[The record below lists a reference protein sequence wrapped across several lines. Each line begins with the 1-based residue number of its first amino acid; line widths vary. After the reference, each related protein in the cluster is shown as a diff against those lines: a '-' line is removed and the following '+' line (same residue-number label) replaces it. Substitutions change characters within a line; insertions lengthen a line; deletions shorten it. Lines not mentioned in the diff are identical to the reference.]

1 LIPVTLALKNFLSYG
16 EDVPPLDF
24 TQFHIACLSGNN
36 GQGKSALLDALTWAV
51 WGEGRKASQEKKA
64 DHSLLRIGQKDMQV
78 EFVFDL
84 EGDRYRIIR
93 NYSLTGKSARSGLE
107 FQVCEQKDNNKYI
120 SLTCPSIRETQ
131 ERITKTLRIDYQTF
145 INSAFILQ
153 GRIDEFSRKSAR
165 ERKEILSEILG
176 LSRYDE
182 LANLS
187 KTHLKEI
194 NNIIMTKE
202 SRLEYIYQ
210 ETANLDFY
218 KEKIKELSENYKDI
232 SRKIK
237 TAETKTG
244 KLKEEINLL
253 KHKSE
258 QYVELE
264 GQIEQY
270 RREVV
275 RGQKQIEL
283 RKKEIIDYE
292 KIISQK
298 EKVLTDF
305 KNYQKFN
312 TENNEFSRKLQK
324 IRKIEENK
332 VLTERKIENERADL
346 EVKVRNKKDRYQDLK
361 VKVEQGAKNKV
372 KVLELEK
379 KMKEIKSLEEQSEE
393 IRQKGSELNVK
404 INSIKGQIERLE
416 KDHKDNQE
424 KLRLLRE
431 NPEGECPLC
440 EAKLNAERK
449 RKIEDNI
456 NKEMSLNLKQIE
468 KSRKETE
475 ESSKQ
480 KDKLAEKWRETNQRL
495 KDKDIWQ
502 HKLSKAHFEYE
513 ESKQAA
519 KLMVGL
525 QEEIKKLEKTI
536 QEKDYAPEEQNRL
549 KEFEGQIKKIG
560 YDEARHR
567 QLNRKIEELSNAPLE
582 KAKLEEAEK
591 KIDSLR
597 DGLSELQEHY
607 QQKELDL
614 KDSEKKKEKVK
625 IELKELPS
633 LKEKLVQEEEV
644 LNSDQTLKDKI
655 LEERGGYQSKFEQ
668 CLKLGKEKK
677 EISKELEESKREQ
690 NIYEKLIIAFGKNG
704 IQALII
710 ENVLPEI
717 EEEAND
723 LLAKLTN
730 NSTQISIESLR
741 DLKSGGIKETLD
753 IKISDELGIRDYEL
767 YSGGEAFRIDFS
779 LRIALSK
786 LLTRRAGTKLRT
798 LVMDEGFGTQDEEG
812 IDNLVQAIQS
822 ISDDFDKILVI
833 THLESLKDAFPVRIE
848 VTKLPEIGSRFEI
861 IKN

>member
-1 LIPVTLALKNFLSYG
+1 MIPVKLALKNFLSYG

-36 GQGKSALLDALTWAV
+36 GQGKSALLDALTWVV

-64 DHSLLRIGQKDMQV
+64 DSSLLRIGQKDMQV

-93 NYSLTGKSARSGLE
+93 TFSLVKKGSRSSLE
-107 FQVCEQKDNNKYI
+107 FQVFNQEDNKYI
-120 SLTCPSIRETQ
+120 SLTCPSLRKTQ

-182 LANLS
+182 LASLAKS
-187 KTHLKEI
+187 HLREI
-194 NNIIMTKE
+194 NNIIMAKE

-218 KEKIKELSENYKDI
+218 KEKIKELSESYKEI

-237 TAETKTG
+237 TEEVKVG

-258 QYVELE
+258 QYAELE
-264 GQIEQY
+264 GRIEQY
-270 RREVV
+270 RQEIVG
-275 RGQKQIEL
+275 GQKQIEL
-283 RKKEIIDYE
+283 RKKEIVDCE

-298 EKVLTDF
+298 EKVLDDF

-312 TENNEFSRKLQK
+312 TENNEFSQKLQK
-324 IRKIEENK
+324 IRKIEEEK
-332 VLTERKIENERADL
+332 VLTERRIENERADL
-346 EVKVRNKKDRYQDLK
+346 EVEVRNKQDRYKDLK
-361 VKVEQGAKNKV
+361 MKAEQGAKNRV
-372 KVLELEK
+372 RLLELEE
-379 KMKEIKSLEEQSEE
+379 KMKGIGLAEEQREE
-393 IRQKGSELNVK
+393 IQQKGSELKVE
-404 INSIKGQIERLE
+404 INSIKGQVARLE
-416 KDHKDNQE
+416 KENKDNQE

-456 NKEMSLNLKQIE
+456 NKEISLNFKKVDKLK
-468 KSRKETE
+468 KETE
-475 ESSKQ
+475 ESTKQ
-480 KDKLAEKWRETNQRL
+480 KDKLAEKWREVNQKL

-502 HKLSKAHFEYE
+502 QKLSKVYLERE
-513 ESKQAA
+513 ESTQAG
-519 KLMVGL
+519 KLMIGL
-525 QEEIKKLEKTI
+525 HEEIKKLEKTI
-536 QEKDYAPEEQNRL
+536 QEKRYALEEQKRL
-549 KEFEGQIKKIG
+549 KEIKEQIKNIG
-560 YDEARHR
+560 YDEERHR
-567 QLNRKIEELSNAPLE
+567 KLSRKIEELSNAPLE

-591 KIDSLR
+591 KIDFLR
-597 DGLSELQEHY
+597 NGLFELKESY
-607 QQKELDL
+607 QQKEVNL
-614 KDSEKKKEKVK
+614 KDLENKKEKVK

-633 LKEKLVQEEEV
+633 LKEKLVQEEQV
-644 LNSDQTLKDKI
+644 LNSEQTLKDKI
-655 LEERGGYQSKFEQ
+655 LEERGGYQSKFDQ

-677 EISKELEESKREQ
+677 EIGKELEKSKKEQ
-690 NIYEKLIIAFGKNG
+690 NIYEKLIVAFGKNG

-741 DLKSGGIKETLD
+741 DLKSGRMKETLD
-753 IKISDELGIRDYEL
+753 IKISDELGFRDYEL

-822 ISDDFDKILVI
+822 ISEDFDKILII
-833 THLESLKDAFPVRIE
+833 THLESLKDVFPVRIE

>member
-1 LIPVTLALKNFLSYG
+1 LIPVKLALKNFLSYG
-16 EDVPPLDF
+16 EDVSPLDF

-64 DHSLLRIGQKDMQV
+64 DNSLLRIGQKDMQV
-78 EFVFDL
+78 EFIFDL

-93 NYSLTGKSARSGLE
+93 TFSLVKKSSRSGLE
-107 FQVCEQKDNNKYI
+107 FQVFNQEDNEYI
-120 SLTCPSIRETQ
+120 SLTCPSLRKTQ
-131 ERITKTLRIDYQTF
+131 EKITKTLRIDYQTF

-182 LANLS
+182 LANLAKS
-187 KTHLKEI
+187 HLREI
-194 NNIIMTKE
+194 NNIIMAKE

-210 ETANLDFY
+210 EMANLDFY
-218 KEKIKELSENYKDI
+218 KEKIKELSESCKSI

-237 TAETKTG
+237 TEETKVG

-258 QYVELE
+258 QCSELE
-264 GQIEQY
+264 SRIEQQ
-270 RREVV
+270 RQEIV

-283 RKKEIIDYE
+283 RKKEIIDCE

-298 EKVLTDF
+298 EKVFADF

-312 TENNEFSRKLQK
+312 TENNEFSQKLQK
-324 IRKIEENK
+324 IRKIEEEK
-332 VLTERKIENERADL
+332 VLTERRRESKRADL
-346 EVKVRNKKDRYQDLK
+346 EVKIRNKQDRHKDLK
-361 VKVEQGAKNKV
+361 IKAEQGAKNRV
-372 KVLELEK
+372 RLLELEEK
-379 KMKEIKSLEEQSEE
+379 LKEIKLAEEKREE
-393 IRQKGSELNVK
+393 IRKEGSEFNVK

-416 KDHKDNQE
+416 KDNKDNQE

-440 EAKLNAERK
+440 EAKLNTERK
-449 RKIEDNI
+449 RKIEANL
-456 NKEMSLNLKQIE
+456 NKEISLNLKRIE
-468 KSRKETE
+468 KLKKETE

-502 HKLSKAHFEYE
+502 QKLSKAYLERE
-513 ESKQAA
+513 ESTQAG
-519 KLMVGL
+519 KLIISL
-525 QEEIKKLEKTI
+525 QKEIKKLEKII
-536 QEKDYAPEEQNRL
+536 QEKRYALEEQKRL
-549 KEFEGQIKKIG
+549 KEIEGQIENIG
-560 YDEARHR
+560 YDEERHR
-567 QLNRKIEELSNAPLE
+567 KLNRKIEELSNAPLE

-591 KIDSLR
+591 KIDFLR
-597 DGLSELQEHY
+597 DGLSELKESY
-607 QQKELDL
+607 QQKELNL
-614 KDSEKKKEKVK
+614 KSLEKKKEKIRV
-625 IELKELPS
+625 ELKELPF
-633 LKEKLVQEEEV
+633 LKEKLVQEEQV
-644 LNSDQTLKDKI
+644 LNSEQTLKDKI
-655 LEERGGYQSKFEQ
+655 LEERGGYQSKFDQ
-668 CLKLGKEKK
+668 CLKLGKEEKG
-677 EISKELEESKREQ
+677 IGKELEKSKKEQ
-690 NIYEKLIIAFGKNG
+690 NIYEKLIVAFGKNG

-710 ENVLPEI
+710 ENALPEI
-717 EEEAND
+717 EEEANN

-822 ISDDFDKILVI
+822 IRDDFDKILVI

>member
-1 LIPVTLALKNFLSYG
+1 MIPVKLALKNFLSYG

-64 DHSLLRIGQKDMQV
+64 DNSLLRIGQKDMQV

-93 NYSLTGKSARSGLE
+93 NYSIAGKSSRSGLE
-107 FQVCEQKDNNKYI
+107 FQVFNQEDNEYI
-120 SLTCPSIRETQ
+120 SLTCPSLRKTQ

-182 LANLS
+182 LASLAKS
-187 KTHLKEI
+187 HLREI
-194 NNIIMTKE
+194 NNIIMAKE

-218 KEKIKELSENYKDI
+218 KKKIKELSESYKDI

-237 TAETKTG
+237 AEEVKVG

-253 KHKSE
+253 RHKDE
-258 QYVELE
+258 QYTELE
-264 GQIEQY
+264 GRIEQY
-270 RREVV
+270 RQEIM

-324 IRKIEENK
+324 IRRIEEEK
-332 VLTERKIENERADL
+332 VLTRRKIENERADL
-346 EVKVRNKKDRYQDLK
+346 EVEVRNKQDRYKDLK
-361 VKVEQGAKNKV
+361 MRSEQGAKNRV
-372 KVLELEK
+372 RLLELEE
-379 KMKEIKSLEEQSEE
+379 KMKGIKLLEEQREE
-393 IRQKGSELNVK
+393 VQQKGSELKVE
-404 INSIKGQIERLE
+404 INSIKSQIERLE
-416 KDHKDNQE
+416 KDNKDNKE

-440 EAKLNAERK
+440 ETKLNAERK

-456 NKEMSLNLKQIE
+456 NKEISLNFKKVDKLK
-468 KSRKETE
+468 KETE
-475 ESSKQ
+475 ESTKQ
-480 KDKLAEKWRETNQRL
+480 KDKLAEKWREVNQKL

-502 HKLSKAHFEYE
+502 QKLSKVYLERE
-513 ESKQAA
+513 ESTQAG
-519 KLMVGL
+519 KLMIGL
-525 QEEIKKLEKTI
+525 HEEIKKLEKTI
-536 QEKDYAPEEQNRL
+536 QEKRYALEEQKRL
-549 KEFEGQIKKIG
+549 KEIKEQIKNIG
-560 YDEARHR
+560 YDEERHR
-567 QLNRKIEELSNAPLE
+567 KLSRKIEELSNAPLE

-591 KIDSLR
+591 KIDFLR
-597 DGLSELQEHY
+597 NGLFELKESY
-607 QQKELDL
+607 QQKEVNL
-614 KDSEKKKEKVK
+614 KDLENKIEKVK

-633 LKEKLVQEEEV
+633 LKEKLVQEEQV
-644 LNSDQTLKDKI
+644 LNSEQTLKDNI
-655 LEERGGYQSKFEQ
+655 LEERGGYQSKFDQ

-677 EISKELEESKREQ
+677 EISKELKKSKKEQ
-690 NIYEKLIIAFGKNG
+690 NIYEKLIVAFGKNG

-710 ENVLPEI
+710 ENALPEI
-717 EEEAND
+717 EEEANN

-753 IKISDELGIRDYEL
+753 IKISDELGFRDYEL

-822 ISDDFDKILVI
+822 ISEDFDKILII

>member
-1 LIPVTLALKNFLSYG
+1 MIPVKLALKNFLSYG

-93 NYSLTGKSARSGLE
+93 TFSLVKKSSRSNLE
-107 FQVCEQKDNNKYI
+107 FQVFSQEDNQYI
-120 SLTCPSIRETQ
+120 SLTCSSIRETQ

-187 KTHLKEI
+187 KSHLREM
-194 NNIIMTKE
+194 NNIIMNKE

-210 ETANLDFY
+210 ETANLDVY
-218 KEKIKELSENYKDI
+218 KEKIKELSESYQDI
-232 SRKIK
+232 SRKLKIQG
-237 TAETKTG
+237 TKVD
-244 KLKEEINLL
+244 KFKEEINIL

-258 QYVELE
+258 QYAELE
-264 GQIEQY
+264 GQMGQY

-298 EKVLTDF
+298 EKVLNDF

-324 IRKIEENK
+324 IRKIEEEK

-346 EVKVRNKKDRYQDLK
+346 EVEIRNKKDRYQDLENR
-361 VKVEQGAKNKV
+361 VKQGIKNRA

-379 KMKEIKSLEEQSEE
+379 RMKEIKILEVESEE
-393 IRQKGSELNVK
+393 IRQKGSELKVK
-404 INSIKGQIERLE
+404 INSMKGQIERLE

-449 RKIEDNI
+449 RKIEANI
-456 NKEMSLNLKQIE
+456 NKEMSLNLQQIE

-480 KDKLAEKWRETNQRL
+480 KDKLAEKWREATQRL
-495 KDKDIWQ
+495 KDKDSWQ
-502 HKLSKAHFEYE
+502 QKLSKAHFEYE
-513 ESKQAA
+513 ESTQAA
-519 KLMVGL
+519 KLVIGL
-525 QEEIKKLEKTI
+525 QEEIKKLEKII
-536 QEKDYAPEEQNRL
+536 QNKRYASEEQRRL
-549 KEFEGQIKKIG
+549 KELEEQIKNIG
-560 YDEARHR
+560 YDEERHR
-567 QLNRKIEELSNAPLE
+567 NLNRKIEELSNAPLE

-597 DGLSELQEHY
+597 EGLSELKENY

-614 KDSEKKKEKVK
+614 KDLEKKKEKVQ

-633 LKEKLVQEEEV
+633 LKEKLVQGEQV
-644 LNSDQTLKDKI
+644 LNSDQILKDKI

-677 EISKELEESKREQ
+677 EISKELKKSKKGQ
-690 NIYEKLIIAFGKNG
+690 NIYEKLIVAFGKNG

-710 ENVLPEI
+710 ENALPEI

-730 NSTQISIESLR
+730 NSTQITIESLR
-741 DLKSGGIKETLD
+741 DLKSGGIKEALD

-822 ISDDFDKILVI
+822 ISEDFDKILVI

-848 VTKLPEIGSRFEI
+848 VTKLPEIGSRYEM

>member
-64 DHSLLRIGQKDMQV
+64 DNSLLRIGQKDMQV

-93 NYSLTGKSARSGLE
+93 TFSLVKKNSRSSLE
-107 FQVCEQKDNNKYI
+107 FQVFSQEGNEYI

-131 ERITKTLRIDYQTF
+131 ERIIKTLRIDYQTF

-182 LANLS
+182 LSNLAKS
-187 KTHLKEI
+187 HLREI

-218 KEKIKELSENYKDI
+218 KEKIKELSESYNNI

-237 TAETKTG
+237 TQETKVD

-258 QYVELE
+258 QYAELE
-264 GQIEQY
+264 GRIEQY
-270 RREVV
+270 RQETV

-283 RKKEIIDYE
+283 RKKEIIDCE

-298 EKVLTDF
+298 EKVLNDF
-305 KNYQKFN
+305 RNYQKFN

-324 IRKIEENK
+324 IRRIEEDK
-332 VLTERKIENERADL
+332 VLTERRIENERADL
-346 EVKVRNKKDRYQDLK
+346 EVEVRNKKDRYKDLEIRA
-361 VKVEQGAKNKV
+361 EQGIKNRT

-379 KMKEIKSLEEQSEE
+379 KMKEIKSLEVQSEE

-456 NKEMSLNLKQIE
+456 NKEISLNLKQIE
-468 KSRKETE
+468 KLRKEIE
-475 ESSKQ
+475 EPSKQ

-513 ESKQAA
+513 ESTQAA

-549 KEFEGQIKKIG
+549 KEFEGQIKNIG

-597 DGLSELQEHY
+597 DGLSELQENY

-614 KDSEKKKEKVK
+614 KDLAKKKEKVK
-625 IELKELPS
+625 VELKELPS
-633 LKEKLVQEEEV
+633 LKEKLVQEEQV

-655 LEERGGYQSKFEQ
+655 LEERGGYQCKLEQ

-677 EISKELEESKREQ
+677 EIKKELEESKREQ
-690 NIYEKLIIAFGKNG
+690 NIYEKLIVAFGKNG

-741 DLKSGGIKETLD
+741 DLKSGGMKETLD

-822 ISDDFDKILVI
+822 ISEDFDKILVI

-848 VTKLPEIGSRFEI
+848 VTKLPKIGSRFEM

>member
-1 LIPVTLALKNFLSYG
+1 MIPVKLALKNFLSYG

-36 GQGKSALLDALTWAV
+36 GQGKSALLDALTWVV

-64 DHSLLRIGQKDMQV
+64 DRSLLRIGQKDMQV

-93 NYSLTGKSARSGLE
+93 NYSIAGKSSRSGLE
-107 FQVCEQKDNNKYI
+107 FQVFNQEDNEYI
-120 SLTCPSIRETQ
+120 SLTCPSLRKTQ

-182 LANLS
+182 LANLA
-187 KTHLKEI
+187 KFHFREI
-194 NNIIMTKE
+194 YNIIMAKE

-218 KEKIKELSENYKDI
+218 KEKIKQLSESYKEI

-237 TAETKTG
+237 TEEVKVG

-253 KHKSE
+253 RHKDE
-258 QYVELE
+258 QYTELE
-264 GQIEQY
+264 GRIEQY
-270 RREVV
+270 RQEIM

-324 IRKIEENK
+324 IRRIEEEK
-332 VLTERKIENERADL
+332 VLTRRKIENERADL
-346 EVKVRNKKDRYQDLK
+346 EVEVRNKQDRYKDLK
-361 VKVEQGAKNKV
+361 MRSEQGAKNRV
-372 KVLELEK
+372 RLLELEE
-379 KMKEIKSLEEQSEE
+379 KMKGIKLLEEQREE
-393 IRQKGSELNVK
+393 VQQKGSELNIE
-404 INSIKGQIERLE
+404 INSIKSQIERLE
-416 KDHKDNQE
+416 KDNKDNKE

-440 EAKLNAERK
+440 ETKLNAERK

-456 NKEMSLNLKQIE
+456 NKEISLNFKKVDKLK
-468 KSRKETE
+468 KETE
-475 ESSKQ
+475 ESTKQ
-480 KDKLAEKWRETNQRL
+480 KDKLAEKWREVNQKL

-502 HKLSKAHFEYE
+502 QKLSKVYLERE
-513 ESKQAA
+513 ESTQAG
-519 KLMVGL
+519 KLMIGL
-525 QEEIKKLEKTI
+525 HEEIKKLEKTI
-536 QEKDYAPEEQNRL
+536 QEKRYALEEQKRL
-549 KEFEGQIKKIG
+549 KEIKEQIKNIG
-560 YDEARHR
+560 YDEERHR
-567 QLNRKIEELSNAPLE
+567 KLSRKIEELSNAPLE

-591 KIDSLR
+591 KIDFLR
-597 DGLSELQEHY
+597 NGLFELKESY
-607 QQKELDL
+607 QQKEVNL
-614 KDSEKKKEKVK
+614 KDLENKKEKVK

-633 LKEKLVQEEEV
+633 LKEKLVQEEQV
-644 LNSDQTLKDKI
+644 LNSEQTLKDKI
-655 LEERGGYQSKFEQ
+655 LEERGGYQSKFDQ

-677 EISKELEESKREQ
+677 EIGKELEKSKKEQ
-690 NIYEKLIIAFGKNG
+690 NIYEKLIVAFGKNG

-753 IKISDELGIRDYEL
+753 IKISDELGFRDYEL

-822 ISDDFDKILVI
+822 ISEDFDKILII

>member
-1 LIPVTLALKNFLSYG
+1 LA
-16 EDVPPLDF
+16 
-24 TQFHIACLSGNN
+24 
-36 GQGKSALLDALTWAV
+36 KS
-51 WGEGRKASQEKKA
+51 
-64 DHSLLRIGQKDMQV
+64 HLR
-78 EFVFDL
+78 
-84 EGDRYRIIR
+84 
-93 NYSLTGKSARSGLE
+93 
-107 FQVCEQKDNNKYI
+107 
-120 SLTCPSIRETQ
+120 
-131 ERITKTLRIDYQTF
+131 
-145 INSAFILQ
+145 
-153 GRIDEFSRKSAR
+153 
-165 ERKEILSEILG
+165 
-176 LSRYDE
+176 
-182 LANLS
+182 
-187 KTHLKEI
+187 EI

-210 ETANLDFY
+210 EMANLDFY
-218 KEKIKELSENYKDI
+218 KEKIKELSESYKDI
-232 SRKIK
+232 SQKIK
-237 TAETKTG
+237 IEEVKVG
-244 KLKEEINLL
+244 KLKEEINIL

-258 QYVELE
+258 QCAELE
-264 GQIEQY
+264 GRIEQH
-270 RREVV
+270 RQEIV
-275 RGQKQIEL
+275 RGQKQIEF
-283 RKKEIIDYE
+283 RKKEITDYE

-298 EKVLTDF
+298 EKVLNDF

-324 IRKIEENK
+324 TREIEEEK
-332 VLTERKIENERADL
+332 VFIERKIESERADL
-346 EVKVRNKKDRYQDLK
+346 EVEVRNKKDRYKDLEIRA
-361 VKVEQGAKNKV
+361 EQGAKNRV
-372 KVLELEK
+372 KLLELEK
-379 KMKEIKSLEEQSEE
+379 KMKEIKLVEEQIEE
-393 IRQKGSELNVK
+393 IRQKGSKLNVE
-404 INSIKGQIERLE
+404 INSIKTQIERLE
-416 KDHKDNQE
+416 KDNKDNQE
-424 KLRLLRE
+424 RLRLLRE

-456 NKEMSLNLKQIE
+456 NKEISLNFKKIE
-468 KSRKETE
+468 KLKKETE

-480 KDKLAEKWRETNQRL
+480 KDKLAKKWREVNQKL

-502 HKLSKAHFEYE
+502 QKLSNAHFEYE

-519 KLMVGL
+519 KLTVGL

-536 QEKDYAPEEQNRL
+536 QEKRYALEEQKRL
-549 KEFEGQIKKIG
+549 KEFEGKIKNIG
-560 YDEARHR
+560 YDEVRHR
-567 QLNRKIEELSNAPLE
+567 QLSSKIEELSNAPLE
-582 KAKLEEAEK
+582 RVKLEEAEK

-597 DGLSELQEHY
+597 DGLSELKENY
-607 QQKELDL
+607 QQKELNLNDL
-614 KDSEKKKEKVK
+614 EKKKDK
-625 IELKELPS
+625 IRVELEELPF
-633 LKEKLVQEEEV
+633 LKEKLVQEEQL

-655 LEERGGYQSKFEQ
+655 LEERGGYQSKFDQ

-677 EISKELEESKREQ
+677 EIGKELEKSKKEQ
-690 NIYEKLIIAFGKNG
+690 NIYEKLIVAFGKNG

-833 THLESLKDAFPVRIE
+833 THLESLKDVFPVRIE

>member
-1 LIPVTLALKNFLSYG
+1 MIPVKLALKNFLSYG

-64 DHSLLRIGQKDMQV
+64 DSSLLRIGQKDMQV

-93 NYSLTGKSARSGLE
+93 NYSIAGKSSRSGLE
-107 FQVCEQKDNNKYI
+107 FQVFNQEDSEYI
-120 SLTCPSIRETQ
+120 SLTCPTTRETQ
-131 ERITKTLRIDYQTF
+131 EKITKTLRIDYKTF

-182 LANLS
+182 LANLAKS
-187 KTHLKEI
+187 HLREI
-194 NNIIMTKE
+194 NNIIITKE
-202 SRLEYIYQ
+202 SRLEYIHQ

-218 KEKIKELSENYKDI
+218 KEKIEQLSESCKSI
-232 SRKIK
+232 SQKIK
-237 TAETKTG
+237 TEEVKVG
-244 KLKEEINLL
+244 KLKEEINIL

-258 QYVELE
+258 QYTELE
-264 GQIEQY
+264 GRIEQY
-270 RREVV
+270 RQEMV

-283 RKKEIIDYE
+283 RKKEIIDCE

-298 EKVLTDF
+298 EKVLNDY

-312 TENNEFSRKLQK
+312 IENNEFSQKIQK
-324 IRKIEENK
+324 IRKIEGEK
-332 VLTERKIENERADL
+332 VFTQRKIESVRADL
-346 EVKVRNKKDRYQDLK
+346 EVEVRNKQDRYKDLK
-361 VKVEQGAKNKV
+361 MKAEQEIKNRT

-379 KMKEIKSLEEQSEE
+379 KMEEIKLLEEQREE
-393 IRQKGSELNVK
+393 IRKEGSEINIK
-404 INSIKGQIERLE
+404 INSIKGLIERLE
-416 KDHKDNQE
+416 KDNKDNQE

-440 EAKLNAERK
+440 ETKLNAERK

-456 NKEMSLNLKQIE
+456 NIEIGLNLKKIE
-468 KSRKETE
+468 KLKKETE
-475 ESSKQ
+475 GSSKQ
-480 KDKLAEKWRETNQRL
+480 KDRLAKKWKEVNQEL
-495 KDKDIWQ
+495 KNKDVWQ
-502 HKLSKAHFEYE
+502 QKLSKVHFEYE

-519 KLMVGL
+519 KLMIGL
-525 QEEIKKLEKTI
+525 QEEIKKLEKI
-536 QEKDYAPEEQNRL
+536 IREKDYAPEEQKRL
-549 KEFEGQIKKIG
+549 KEFEAQIKKIG
-560 YDEARHR
+560 YDEERHR
-567 QLNRKIEELSNAPLE
+567 QLSRKIEELSNAPLE
-582 KAKLEEAEK
+582 KAKLEEADK

-597 DGLSELQEHY
+597 EGLSELKENY
-607 QQKELDL
+607 QQKELNL
-614 KDSEKKKEKVK
+614 KDLEKKIEKIGV
-625 IELKELPS
+625 ELKELPS
-633 LKEKLVQEEEV
+633 LKGKLVQGEQV
-644 LNSDQTLKDKI
+644 LNSKQVLRDRI
-655 LEERGGYQSKFEQ
+655 LEERGGYQSKFDQ
-668 CLKLGKEKK
+668 CLKLGKEK
-677 EISKELEESKREQ
+677 EGISKELEKNKKEQ
-690 NIYEKLIIAFGKNG
+690 NIYEKLIVAFGKNG

-730 NSTQISIESLR
+730 NSTRISIESLR

-753 IKISDELGIRDYEL
+753 IKISDELGTRDYEL

-798 LVMDEGFGTQDEEG
+798 LIMDEGFGTQDEEG

-822 ISDDFDKILVI
+822 ISEDFDKILVI

-861 IKN
+861 VKN

>member
-1 LIPVTLALKNFLSYG
+1 MIPVKLALKNFLSYG

-64 DHSLLRIGQKDMQV
+64 DNSLLRIGQKDMQV

-93 NYSLTGKSARSGLE
+93 TFSLVKKSSRSGLE
-107 FQVCEQKDNNKYI
+107 FQVFNQEDNEYI
-120 SLTCPSIRETQ
+120 SLTCSSIRETQ

-182 LANLS
+182 LANLAKS
-187 KTHLKEI
+187 HLREI

-210 ETANLDFY
+210 EMANLDFY
-218 KEKIKELSENYKDI
+218 KEKIKELSESYKEI
-232 SRKIK
+232 SQKIK
-237 TAETKTG
+237 TEEVKVG

-258 QYVELE
+258 QCAELE
-264 GQIEQY
+264 SRIEQQSQ
-270 RREVV
+270 EIV

-283 RKKEIIDYE
+283 RKKEIIDCE

-298 EKVLTDF
+298 EKVFADF

-324 IRKIEENK
+324 IRKIEEEK
-332 VLTERKIENERADL
+332 VLTQRKIESERADL
-346 EVKVRNKKDRYQDLK
+346 EVEVRNKKDRYKDLK
-361 VKVEQGAKNKV
+361 MKAEQGAKNRV
-372 KVLELEK
+372 RLLELEK
-379 KMKEIKSLEEQSEE
+379 KMKEIKLLEEQSEE
-393 IRQKGSELNVK
+393 IRKEGSELNVE

-416 KDHKDNQE
+416 KDNKDNQE

-440 EAKLNAERK
+440 EAKLNTERK

-456 NKEMSLNLKQIE
+456 YKEISLNLKRIE
-468 KSRKETE
+468 KLRKETE

-480 KDKLAEKWRETNQRL
+480 KDKLAEKWRGANQRL
-495 KDKDIWQ
+495 KDKNIWQ
-502 HKLSKAHFEYE
+502 QKMSKAYLERE
-513 ESKQAA
+513 ESTQAG

-525 QEEIKKLEKTI
+525 QEEIKKLEKII
-536 QEKDYAPEEQNRL
+536 QEQRYALEEQKRL
-549 KEFEGQIKKIG
+549 KEFEGQIKNIG
-560 YDEARHR
+560 YDGTRHR
-567 QLNRKIEELSNAPLE
+567 HLNRKIEELSNAPLE

-591 KIDSLR
+591 KVDSLR
-597 DGLSELQEHY
+597 DGLFELKENY
-607 QQKELDL
+607 QQKEINL
-614 KDSEKKKEKVK
+614 KGLEKKKEKIR

-633 LKEKLVQEEEV
+633 LKGKLVQEEQV
-644 LNSDQTLKDKI
+644 LNSDQILKDKI
-655 LEERGGYQSKFEQ
+655 LEERGGYQSKVDQ

-677 EISKELEESKREQ
+677 EISKELKKSKKEQ
-690 NIYEKLIIAFGKNG
+690 NIYEKLIVAFGKNG

-710 ENVLPEI
+710 ENALPEI
-717 EEEAND
+717 EEEANN

-812 IDNLVQAIQS
+812 LDNLVQAIQS

-833 THLESLKDAFPVRIE
+833 THLESIKNAFPVRIE

>member
-1 LIPVTLALKNFLSYG
+1 MIPVKLALKNFLSYG

-36 GQGKSALLDALTWAV
+36 GQGKSALLDALTWVV

-64 DHSLLRIGQKDMQV
+64 DNSLLRIGQKDMQV

-93 NYSLTGKSARSGLE
+93 TFSLVKKSSRSSLE
-107 FQVCEQKDNNKYI
+107 FQVFSQEDNEYI
-120 SLTCPSIRETQ
+120 SLTCSSIRETQ
-131 ERITKTLRIDYQTF
+131 EKITKTLRIDYQTF

-182 LANLS
+182 LSNLAKS
-187 KTHLKEI
+187 HLREI
-194 NNIIMTKE
+194 NNIIMTKK

-218 KEKIKELSENYKDI
+218 KEKIKELSESYKEI

-237 TAETKTG
+237 TEETKVG

-258 QYVELE
+258 QSAELE
-264 GQIEQY
+264 DRIEQY
-270 RREVV
+270 RQEIV

-283 RKKEIIDYE
+283 RKKEIVDCE
-292 KIISQK
+292 RIISQK
-298 EKVLTDF
+298 EKVLNDF

-312 TENNEFSRKLQK
+312 TENNEFSRKLQQ
-324 IRKIEENK
+324 IRKIEEEK
-332 VLTERKIENERADL
+332 VFTERKIENERADL
-346 EVKVRNKKDRYQDLK
+346 EVEVRNKKDRYKDLEIRA
-361 VKVEQGAKNKV
+361 EQGIKNRT

-379 KMKEIKSLEEQSEE
+379 KMKEIKLLEEQSEE
-393 IRQKGSELNVK
+393 IRQKGSELNIK

-416 KDHKDNQE
+416 KDNNDNQE

-440 EAKLNAERK
+440 EAKLNTERK

-456 NKEMSLNLKQIE
+456 NKEISLNLEKIE
-468 KSRKETE
+468 KLRKERE

-480 KDKLAEKWRETNQRL
+480 KDRLAEKWREVNQKL

-502 HKLSKAHFEYE
+502 QKLSKAHFEYE

-536 QEKDYAPEEQNRL
+536 QDKRYASEEQKRL
-549 KEFEGQIKKIG
+549 KELEGQIKNIG
-560 YDEARHR
+560 YDDVRHR
-567 QLNRKIEELSNAPLE
+567 QLNRKIEELSDAPLE

-591 KIDSLR
+591 KIDFLR
-597 DGLSELQEHY
+597 DGLSELQENY

-614 KDSEKKKEKVK
+614 KDLEKKKEKIR
-625 IELKELPS
+625 IELKELPF
-633 LKEKLVQEEEV
+633 LKEKLVQGEQV

-655 LEERGGYQSKFEQ
+655 LEERGGYQSKFDQ

-677 EISKELEESKREQ
+677 EISKELEKSTKEQ

-710 ENVLPEI
+710 ENALPEI
-717 EEEAND
+717 EEEANY

-730 NSTQISIESLR
+730 NGTQISIESLR

-753 IKISDELGIRDYEL
+753 IKISDELGLRDYEL

-812 IDNLVQAIQS
+812 LDNIVQAIQS

>member
-1 LIPVTLALKNFLSYG
+1 MIPVKLALKNFLSYG

-64 DHSLLRIGQKDMQV
+64 DSSLLRIGQKDMQV

-93 NYSLTGKSARSGLE
+93 TFSLVKKSSRSSLE
-107 FQVCEQKDNNKYI
+107 FQVFNQEDNEYI
-120 SLTCPSIRETQ
+120 SLTGPSIRKTQ
-131 ERITKTLRIDYQTF
+131 EKITKTLRIDYQTF

-182 LANLS
+182 LASLAKS
-187 KTHLKEI
+187 HLREI
-194 NNIIMTKE
+194 NNIIMAKE

-218 KEKIKELSENYKDI
+218 KEKVKELSESYKEI

-237 TAETKTG
+237 TEEVKVG

-253 KHKSE
+253 RHKDE
-258 QYVELE
+258 QYTELE
-264 GQIEQY
+264 GRIEQY
-270 RREVV
+270 RQEIM
-275 RGQKQIEL
+275 RGQKQVEL

-324 IRKIEENK
+324 IRRIEEEK
-332 VLTERKIENERADL
+332 VLTRRKIENERADL
-346 EVKVRNKKDRYQDLK
+346 EVEVRNKQDRYKDLK
-361 VKVEQGAKNKV
+361 MRSEQGAKNRV
-372 KVLELEK
+372 RLLELEE
-379 KMKEIKSLEEQSEE
+379 KMKGIKLLEEQREE
-393 IRQKGSELNVK
+393 IQQKGSELNIE
-404 INSIKGQIERLE
+404 INSIKSQIERLE
-416 KDHKDNQE
+416 KDNKDNKE

-440 EAKLNAERK
+440 ETKLNAERK

-456 NKEMSLNLKQIE
+456 NKEISLNFKKVDKLK
-468 KSRKETE
+468 KETE
-475 ESSKQ
+475 ESTKQ
-480 KDKLAEKWRETNQRL
+480 KDKLAEKWREVNQKL

-502 HKLSKAHFEYE
+502 QKLSKVYLERE
-513 ESKQAA
+513 ESTQAG
-519 KLMVGL
+519 KLMIGL

-536 QEKDYAPEEQNRL
+536 QEKRYALEEQKRL
-549 KEFEGQIKKIG
+549 KEIKEQIKNIG
-560 YDEARHR
+560 YDEERHR
-567 QLNRKIEELSNAPLE
+567 KLSRKIEELRNAPLE

-591 KIDSLR
+591 KIDFLR
-597 DGLSELQEHY
+597 DGLFELKESY
-607 QQKELDL
+607 QQKEINL
-614 KDSEKKKEKVK
+614 KDLEKKREKVK

-633 LKEKLVQEEEV
+633 LKEKLVQEEQM
-644 LNSDQTLKDKI
+644 LNSEQTLKDKI
-655 LEERGGYQSKFEQ
+655 LEERGGYQSKFDQ

-677 EISKELEESKREQ
+677 EIGKELEKNKKEQ
-690 NIYEKLIIAFGKNG
+690 NIYQKLIVAFGKNG

-753 IKISDELGIRDYEL
+753 IKISDELGFRDYEL

-822 ISDDFDKILVI
+822 ISEDFDKILII

>member
-1 LIPVTLALKNFLSYG
+1 MIPVKLALKNFLSYG

-64 DHSLLRIGQKDMQV
+64 DNSLLRIGQKDMQV

-93 NYSLTGKSARSGLE
+93 TFSLVKKGSRSSLE
-107 FQVCEQKDNNKYI
+107 FQVFNQEDNEYI
-120 SLTCPSIRETQ
+120 SLTGPSIRKTQ
-131 ERITKTLRIDYQTF
+131 EKITKTLRIDYQTF

-182 LANLS
+182 LTNLAKS
-187 KTHLKEI
+187 HLKEI
-194 NNIIMTKE
+194 NNSIMTKE

-218 KEKIKELSENYKDI
+218 KEKIKELSESYKEI

-237 TAETKTG
+237 IEEVKVG

-258 QYVELE
+258 QYAELE
-264 GQIEQY
+264 SRIEQY
-270 RREVV
+270 RQEIA

-283 RKKEIIDYE
+283 RKREITDYE

-298 EKVLTDF
+298 EKVLNDF

-312 TENNEFSRKLQK
+312 NENNEFSQKLQK
-324 IRKIEENK
+324 TRKIEEEK
-332 VLTERKIENERADL
+332 VFIERKIESERADL
-346 EVKVRNKKDRYQDLK
+346 EVEVRNKKDRYKDLK
-361 VKVEQGAKNKV
+361 IRAEQGIKNRA

-379 KMKEIKSLEEQSEE
+379 KMKEIKLLEEQIEE
-393 IRQKGSELNVK
+393 IRQKGSKLNVE

-416 KDHKDNQE
+416 KDNKDDQE

-456 NKEMSLNLKQIE
+456 NKEISLNLKKIE
-468 KSRKETE
+468 KLRKKAE
-475 ESSKQ
+475 ESRKQ
-480 KDKLAEKWRETNQRL
+480 KDKLAEKWKEVNQKL

-502 HKLSKAHFEYE
+502 QELSKAHFEYE
-513 ESKQAA
+513 ESKQAT
-519 KLMVGL
+519 KLMVVL
-525 QEEIKKLEKTI
+525 LEEIDKLEKTI
-536 QEKDYAPEEQNRL
+536 QEKRYALEEQKRL
-549 KEFEGQIKKIG
+549 KEFEGQIKDIG
-560 YDEARHR
+560 YNEIRHR
-567 QLNRKIEELSNAPLE
+567 QLSSKIEELSNAPLE
-582 KAKLEEAEK
+582 RVKLEEAEK

-597 DGLSELQEHY
+597 DGLSELKENY
-607 QQKELDL
+607 QQKELNL
-614 KDSEKKKEKVK
+614 KNLEKKKDK
-625 IELKELPS
+625 IRVELKELPF
-633 LKEKLVQEEEV
+633 LKEKLVQEDQV
-644 LNSDQTLKDKI
+644 LNSEQTLKDEI
-655 LEERGGYQSKFEQ
+655 LEERGGYQSKFDQ

-677 EISKELEESKREQ
+677 EIGKELEKSKKEQ
-690 NIYEKLIIAFGKNG
+690 NIYEKLIVAFGKNG

-753 IKISDELGIRDYEL
+753 IKISDELGFRDYEL

-822 ISDDFDKILVI
+822 ISEDFDKILII

>member
-1 LIPVTLALKNFLSYG
+1 MIPVKLALKNFLSYG

-64 DHSLLRIGQKDMQV
+64 DNSLLRIGQKDMQV

-93 NYSLTGKSARSGLE
+93 TFSLVKKGSRSSLE
-107 FQVCEQKDNNKYI
+107 FQVFNQEDNEYI
-120 SLTCPSIRETQ
+120 SLTGPSIRKTQ
-131 ERITKTLRIDYQTF
+131 EKITKTLRIDYQTF

-182 LANLS
+182 LASLAKS
-187 KTHLKEI
+187 HLREI
-194 NNIIMTKE
+194 NNIIMAKE

-218 KEKIKELSENYKDI
+218 KEKVKELSESYKEI

-237 TAETKTG
+237 TEEVKVG

-253 KHKSE
+253 RHKDE
-258 QYVELE
+258 QYTELE
-264 GQIEQY
+264 GRIEQY
-270 RREVV
+270 RQEIM
-275 RGQKQIEL
+275 RGQKQVEL

-324 IRKIEENK
+324 IRRIEEEK
-332 VLTERKIENERADL
+332 VLTRRKIENERADL
-346 EVKVRNKKDRYQDLK
+346 EVEVRNKQDRYKDLK
-361 VKVEQGAKNKV
+361 MRSEQGAKNRV
-372 KVLELEK
+372 RLLELEE
-379 KMKEIKSLEEQSEE
+379 KMKGIKLLEEQREE
-393 IRQKGSELNVK
+393 IQQKGSELNIE
-404 INSIKGQIERLE
+404 INSIKSQIERLE
-416 KDHKDNQE
+416 KDNKDNKE

-440 EAKLNAERK
+440 ETKLNAERK

-456 NKEMSLNLKQIE
+456 NKEISLNFKKVDKLK
-468 KSRKETE
+468 KETE
-475 ESSKQ
+475 ESTKQ
-480 KDKLAEKWRETNQRL
+480 KDKLAEKWREVNQKL

-502 HKLSKAHFEYE
+502 QKLSKVYLERE
-513 ESKQAA
+513 ESTQAG
-519 KLMVGL
+519 KLMIGL

-536 QEKDYAPEEQNRL
+536 QEKRYALEEQKRL
-549 KEFEGQIKKIG
+549 KEIKEQIKNIG
-560 YDEARHR
+560 YDEERHR
-567 QLNRKIEELSNAPLE
+567 KLSRKIEELRNAPLE
-582 KAKLEEAEK
+582 KVKLEEAEK

-597 DGLSELQEHY
+597 DGLSELKENY
-607 QQKELDL
+607 QQKELNL
-614 KDSEKKKEKVK
+614 KDLEKKREKIK
-625 IELKELPS
+625 IELKELPF
-633 LKEKLVQEEEV
+633 LKEKLTQEEQV
-644 LNSDQTLKDKI
+644 LNYEQTLKDKI
-655 LEERGGYQSKFEQ
+655 LEERGAYQSKFDQ
-668 CLKLGKEKK
+668 CLKLKKEKK
-677 EISKELEESKREQ
+677 DIGKEVEKSKKEQ
-690 NIYEKLIIAFGKNG
+690 NIYEKLIVAFGKNG

-717 EEEAND
+717 EEEANN

-753 IKISDELGIRDYEL
+753 IKISDELGFRDYEL

-822 ISDDFDKILVI
+822 ISEDFDKILII

>member
-1 LIPVTLALKNFLSYG
+1 MIPVTLALKNFLSYG

-93 NYSLTGKSARSGLE
+93 TFSIATKSSRSGLE
-107 FQVCEQKDNNKYI
+107 FQVFNQEDNQYI
-120 SLTCPSIRETQ
+120 SLTSPTTRETQ
-131 ERITKTLRIDYQTF
+131 EKITKTLRIDYQTF

-187 KTHLKEI
+187 KSHLKEI

-218 KEKIKELSENYKDI
+218 KEKIRELSESYKDI

-237 TAETKTG
+237 TEETKVG
-244 KLKEEINLL
+244 KLKEEINHL

-258 QYVELE
+258 QYAELE
-264 GQIEQY
+264 GRIEQY
-270 RREVV
+270 RQEIV

-283 RKKEIIDYE
+283 RKKEIVDCE
-292 KIISQK
+292 RIISQK
-298 EKVLTDF
+298 EKVLNDF

-312 TENNEFSRKLQK
+312 TENNEFSQKLQK
-324 IRKIEENK
+324 IRKIEEDK
-332 VLTERKIENERADL
+332 ILAERRIESERADL
-346 EVKVRNKKDRYQDLK
+346 EVEVRNKKDRYKDLEIR
-361 VKVEQGAKNKV
+361 VEQGIKNRTKI
-372 KVLELEK
+372 LELEK
-379 KMKEIKSLEEQSEE
+379 KMKETKLLELQGEE

-404 INSIKGQIERLE
+404 INSIKGQVERLE
-416 KDHKDNQE
+416 KDNKDNQE

-456 NKEMSLNLKQIE
+456 NKEISLNFKQIE

-502 HKLSKAHFEYE
+502 QKLSKAHFDYE

-519 KLMVGL
+519 KLMAGL
-525 QEEIKKLEKTI
+525 QEEIKKLERTI
-536 QEKDYAPEEQNRL
+536 QKKDYAPEEQKRL

-567 QLNRKIEELSNAPLE
+567 QLNRKIEELSHAPLE

-597 DGLSELQEHY
+597 DGLSESQEHY

-614 KDSEKKKEKVK
+614 KDLEKKKEKVK

-633 LKEKLVQEEEV
+633 LKEKLVQEEQA
-644 LNSDQTLKDKI
+644 LKSDQIHKDKI
-655 LEERGGYQSKFEQ
+655 LEERGGYQSKFDQ

-677 EISKELEESKREQ
+677 GISKELEKSRKEQ

-767 YSGGEAFRIDFS
+767 YSGGETFRIDFS

-822 ISDDFDKILVI
+822 ISEDFDKILII
-833 THLESLKDAFPVRIE
+833 THLESLKDAFPTRIE

>member
-1 LIPVTLALKNFLSYG
+1 MIPVKLALKNFLSYG

-64 DHSLLRIGQKDMQV
+64 DNSLLRIGQKDMQV

-84 EGDRYRIIR
+84 EGDRYCIIR
-93 NYSLTGKSARSGLE
+93 TFSLVKKGSRSSLE
-107 FQVCEQKDNNKYI
+107 FQVFNQEDNEYI
-120 SLTCPSIRETQ
+120 SLTGPSIRKTQ
-131 ERITKTLRIDYQTF
+131 EKITKTLRIDYQTF

-182 LANLS
+182 LASLAKS
-187 KTHLKEI
+187 HLREI
-194 NNIIMTKE
+194 NNIIMAKE

-218 KEKIKELSENYKDI
+218 KEKIKELSESYKEI

-237 TAETKTG
+237 TEEVKVG

-253 KHKSE
+253 RHKDE
-258 QYVELE
+258 QYTELE
-264 GQIEQY
+264 GRIEQH
-270 RREVV
+270 RQEIM

-324 IRKIEENK
+324 IRRIEEEK
-332 VLTERKIENERADL
+332 VLTRRKIENERADL
-346 EVKVRNKKDRYQDLK
+346 EVEVRNKQDRYKDLK
-361 VKVEQGAKNKV
+361 MKAEQGAKNKV
-372 KVLELEK
+372 RLLELEE
-379 KMKEIKSLEEQSEE
+379 KMKEIKLLEEQREE
-393 IRQKGSELNVK
+393 IQQKGSELKVE
-404 INSIKGQIERLE
+404 INSIKGQAARLE
-416 KDHKDNQE
+416 KDNKDNEE

-440 EAKLNAERK
+440 ETKLNAERK

-456 NKEMSLNLKQIE
+456 NKEISLNFKKVDKLK
-468 KSRKETE
+468 KETE
-475 ESSKQ
+475 ESTKQ
-480 KDKLAEKWRETNQRL
+480 KDKLAEKWREAIQRL

-502 HKLSKAHFEYE
+502 QKLSKVYLERE
-513 ESKQAA
+513 ESTQAG
-519 KLMVGL
+519 KLMIGL
-525 QEEIKKLEKTI
+525 QEEIKKLKKTI
-536 QEKDYAPEEQNRL
+536 QEKKYALEEQKRL
-549 KEFEGQIKKIG
+549 KEIKEQIKNIG
-560 YDEARHR
+560 YDEERHR
-567 QLNRKIEELSNAPLE
+567 KLSRKIEELRNAPLE

-591 KIDSLR
+591 KIDFLR
-597 DGLSELQEHY
+597 DGLSELKENY
-607 QQKELDL
+607 QQKELNL
-614 KDSEKKKEKVK
+614 KNLEKKKDK
-625 IELKELPS
+625 IRVELKELPF
-633 LKEKLVQEEEV
+633 LKEKLVQEGQV
-644 LNSDQTLKDKI
+644 LNSEQTLKDKI
-655 LEERGGYQSKFEQ
+655 LEERGGYQSKFDQ

-677 EISKELEESKREQ
+677 EIGKELEKSKKEQ
-690 NIYEKLIIAFGKNG
+690 NIYEKLIVAFGKNG

-730 NSTQISIESLR
+730 KSTQISIESLR

-753 IKISDELGIRDYEL
+753 IKISDELGFRDYEL

-822 ISDDFDKILVI
+822 ISEDFDKILII

>member
-1 LIPVTLALKNFLSYG
+1 LIPVKLALKNFLSYG

-64 DHSLLRIGQKDMQV
+64 DSSLLRIGQKDMQV

-93 NYSLTGKSARSGLE
+93 NYSLAGKSSRSGLE
-107 FQVCEQKDNNKYI
+107 FQVFNQEDNEYI
-120 SLTCPSIRETQ
+120 SLTGSSIRETQ
-131 ERITKTLRIDYQTF
+131 GKIIKTLRIDYQTF

-182 LANLS
+182 LANLAKS
-187 KTHLKEI
+187 HLREI
-194 NNIIMTKE
+194 NNIIITKE

-218 KEKIKELSENYKDI
+218 KEKIKELSESYKEI

-237 TAETKTG
+237 MEEKKAG
-244 KLKEEINLL
+244 KLKEEINIL

-258 QYVELE
+258 QCAELE
-264 GQIEQY
+264 DRIEQY
-270 RREVV
+270 RQEIA

-283 RKKEIIDYE
+283 RKKEIIDCQR
-292 KIISQK
+292 IISQK
-298 EKVLTDF
+298 EKVLNDF
-305 KNYQKFN
+305 ENYQRFN
-312 TENNEFSRKLQK
+312 TENNEFSRKLQQ
-324 IRKIEENK
+324 IRKIEEER
-332 VLTERKIENERADL
+332 VLTERKIESERVNL
-346 EVKVRNKKDRYQDLK
+346 EVGVRNKKDRHKDLK
-361 VKVEQGAKNKV
+361 MKAEQGIKNRTKL
-372 KVLELEK
+372 LELEK
-379 KMKEIKSLEEQSEE
+379 KMKEIKSLEGQSEE
-393 IRQKGSELNVK
+393 IRQKGSELKVK
-404 INSIKGQIERLE
+404 ISSIKGQIERLE
-416 KDHKDNQE
+416 KDNKDNQE

-456 NKEMSLNLKQIE
+456 NKEINLNLKRIE
-468 KSRKETE
+468 KLRKETE

-480 KDKLAEKWRETNQRL
+480 KDRLVEKWRETNQKL
-495 KDKDIWQ
+495 KYKDIWQ
-502 HKLSKAHFEYE
+502 QELSKAYLERE
-513 ESKQAA
+513 ESTQAR

-525 QEEIKKLEKTI
+525 QEEIKKLEKII
-536 QEKDYAPEEQNRL
+536 QEKRYALEEQKKL
-549 KEFEGQIKKIG
+549 KEIEGQIKNIG

-567 QLNRKIEELSNAPLE
+567 LLNRKIEELSNAPLE

-591 KIDSLR
+591 KIDSLK
-597 DGLSELQEHY
+597 DGLSELKENY
-607 QQKELDL
+607 QQKKLNL
-614 KDSEKKKEKVK
+614 KDLEKKKEKVR

-633 LKEKLVQEEEV
+633 LKEKLVQEERL
-644 LNSDQTLKDKI
+644 LNSEQILKDNI
-655 LEERGGYQSKFEQ
+655 LEERGGYQSKFDQ

-677 EISKELEESKREQ
+677 KISKELEESKKEQ
-690 NIYEKLIIAFGKNG
+690 NIYQKLIVAFGKNG

-710 ENVLPEI
+710 ENALPEI
-717 EEEAND
+717 EEEANN
-723 LLAKLTN
+723 LLSKLTN

-833 THLESLKDAFPVRIE
+833 THLESLKNAFPVRIE

-861 IKN
+861 IKS

>member
-1 LIPVTLALKNFLSYG
+1 LIPVKLTLKNFLSYG

-64 DHSLLRIGQKDMQV
+64 DNSLLRIGQKDMQV

-93 NYSLTGKSARSGLE
+93 NYSLTGKSSRSGLE
-107 FQVCEQKDNNKYI
+107 FQVFNQENNEYI
-120 SLTCPSIRETQ
+120 SLTGSSLRKTQ

-182 LANLS
+182 LANLAKS
-187 KTHLKEI
+187 HLREI

-218 KEKIKELSENYKDI
+218 KEKIKELSESYKEI

-237 TAETKTG
+237 TEEAKVG
-244 KLKEEINLL
+244 KLKEEINIL
-253 KHKSE
+253 KHKNE
-258 QYVELE
+258 QCAELE
-264 GQIEQY
+264 GRIEQQ
-270 RREVV
+270 RQEMV

-283 RKKEIIDYE
+283 RKKEIIDGE

-298 EKVLTDF
+298 EKVLNDF

-312 TENNEFSRKLQK
+312 AENNEFSRKLQR
-324 IRKIEENK
+324 IRKIEEEK
-332 VLTERKIENERADL
+332 VFTGRKIESARADL
-346 EVKVRNKKDRYQDLK
+346 EVEIRNKQDRYKDLK
-361 VKVEQGAKNKV
+361 TKAEQEIKNRT

-379 KMKEIKSLEEQSEE
+379 KMKEIKLLEEQREK
-393 IRQKGSELNVK
+393 IRQKGSELKVE
-404 INSIKGQIERLE
+404 INSIKGKIERLE
-416 KDHKDNQE
+416 KDNKDNQE

-440 EAKLNAERK
+440 EAKLNTERK
-449 RKIEDNI
+449 KKIEDNI
-456 NKEMSLNLKQIE
+456 NKEINLNFKKIE
-468 KSRKETE
+468 KLKKDAE

-480 KDKLAEKWRETNQRL
+480 KDKLAEKWKEINQRL
-495 KDKDIWQ
+495 KDKDVWQ
-502 HKLSKAHFEYE
+502 QKLSEAHFKYE
-513 ESKQAA
+513 ESKQAVKMMA
-519 KLMVGL
+519 GS
-525 QEEIKKLEKTI
+525 QGEIKKLEKI
-536 QEKDYAPEEQNRL
+536 IREKDYAPEEQKRL
-549 KEFEGQIKKIG
+549 KEIEGQIKNIG
-560 YDEARHR
+560 YDGTRHR
-567 QLNRKIEELSNAPLE
+567 KLNRKIEELSNAPLE

-597 DGLSELQEHY
+597 GGLSELKENY
-607 QQKELDL
+607 QQKEINL
-614 KDSEKKKEKVK
+614 KDFEKKKEKIGV
-625 IELKELPS
+625 ELKELPFV
-633 LKEKLVQEEEV
+633 KEKLVQEEEV
-644 LNSDQTLKDKI
+644 LNSEQNLKDKI
-655 LEERGGYQSKFEQ
+655 LEERGGYQSKVDQ

-677 EISKELEESKREQ
+677 EISKELEKSKKEQ
-690 NIYEKLIIAFGKNG
+690 NIYEKLIVAFGKNG

-741 DLKSGGIKETLD
+741 DLKSGRMKETLD
-753 IKISDELGIRDYEL
+753 IKISDELGTRDYEM
-767 YSGGEAFRIDFS
+767 YSGGESFRIDFS
-779 LRIALSK
+779 LRIALSR

-822 ISDDFDKILVI
+822 IRDDFNKILVI

-861 IKN
+861 VKN

>member
-1 LIPVTLALKNFLSYG
+1 MIPVKLTLKNFLSYG

-64 DHSLLRIGQKDMQV
+64 DNSLLRIGQKDMQV

-93 NYSLTGKSARSGLE
+93 TFSLVKKSSRPSLE
-107 FQVCEQKDNNKYI
+107 FQVFNQENNEYI
-120 SLTCPSIRETQ
+120 SLTSPSIRKTQ
-131 ERITKTLRIDYQTF
+131 EKITKTLRIDYQTF

-182 LANLS
+182 LANLAKS
-187 KTHLKEI
+187 HLRKI

-218 KEKIKELSENYKDI
+218 KEKIKKLSESYKEI

-237 TAETKTG
+237 TEEVKVG
-244 KLKEEINLL
+244 KLKEEINFL

-258 QYVELE
+258 QCTELE
-264 GQIEQY
+264 GRIEQY
-270 RREVV
+270 RQEIA

-283 RKKEIIDYE
+283 RKKEIVDCE
-292 KIISQK
+292 KIIFQK
-298 EKVLTDF
+298 EKVLNDF
-305 KNYQKFN
+305 KKYQKFN
-312 TENNEFSRKLQK
+312 TENNEFSRKLQR
-324 IRKIEENK
+324 IRKIEEDK
-332 VLTERKIENERADL
+332 VLAERRIENERADL
-346 EVKVRNKKDRYQDLK
+346 EVEVRNKKDRYKDLK
-361 VKVEQGAKNKV
+361 IRAEQGAKNRV
-372 KVLELEK
+372 RLLELEK
-379 KMKEIKSLEEQSEE
+379 KMKEIKLLEEQSEE
-393 IRQKGSELNVK
+393 IRKEGSELNVE
-404 INSIKGQIERLE
+404 INSIKSQIERLE
-416 KDHKDNQE
+416 KDNKDNEE

-456 NKEMSLNLKQIE
+456 NKEIGLNIKQIE
-468 KSRKETE
+468 KLRKESE

-480 KDKLAEKWRETNQRL
+480 KDRLAEKWKDVNQKL
-495 KDKDIWQ
+495 KDKDVWQ
-502 HKLSKAHFEYE
+502 QKLSKAHLECE
-513 ESKQAA
+513 ESKQAV
-519 KLMVGL
+519 KLMVDL

-536 QEKDYAPEEQNRL
+536 QEKRYALAEQKRL
-549 KEFEGQIKKIG
+549 KEFEAQIKNIG
-560 YDEARHR
+560 YDGERHR
-567 QLNRKIEELSNAPLE
+567 KLNRKIEELSDAPLE

-591 KIDSLR
+591 KVDSLR
-597 DGLSELQEHY
+597 DGLSELKENY
-607 QQKELDL
+607 QQKELNL
-614 KDSEKKKEKVK
+614 KDLEKKKEKIK
-625 IELKELPS
+625 GELKELPF
-633 LKEKLVQEEEV
+633 LKEKLVQEEQV
-644 LNSDQTLKDKI
+644 LNSEQTLKDNI
-655 LEERGGYQSKFEQ
+655 LEERGGYQSKFDQ
-668 CLKLGKEKK
+668 CLKLEKEKK
-677 EISKELEESKREQ
+677 EIGKELEKSKKEQ
-690 NIYEKLIIAFGKNG
+690 NIYEKLIVAFGKNG

-741 DLKSGGIKETLD
+741 DLKSGRMKETLD

-848 VTKLPEIGSRFEI
+848 VTKLPEIGSLFKI
-861 IKN
+861 VKN